1 MRDRRYEHNV
11 WSTLVRYFVSQS
23 SVCSTSGVLR
33 GDNARFQLFG
43 DTMNTASRVESTG
56 EQNKTQLS
64 KATADLL
71 IKAGKSHWIERRLDA
86 VYAKGKGEL
95 ETYWLTIQAS
105 GGGSTKSG
113 SDDDTTEGE
122 STTAFDFDAST
133 RSDDPV
139 TKTDTWEKDRR
150 IVDWNVAV
158 LEGRLKAVV
167 AKRRNKDVA
176 SIVLDQQ
183 VILELHQFVLG
194 IAFMYNKNP
203 FHNFLHASHVTM
215 AVTKMLSRVVTEDG
229 SSSSYAKGI
238 TDDPLTQFAVVFG
251 ALVHDGKSRRTG
263 TGRMVVRF
271 ELCV

>member
-1 MRDRRYEHNV
+1 
-11 WSTLVRYFVSQS
+11 
-23 SVCSTSGVLR
+23 
-33 GDNARFQLFG
+33 
-43 DTMNTASRVESTG
+43 MNTASRVESTG
-56 EQNKTQLS
+56 EKNKTQLS
-64 KATADLL
+64 KSTADLL

-113 SDDDTTEGE
+113 SDDDTTENE

-139 TKTDTWEKDRR
+139 AKDTWEKDRR

-167 AKRRNKDVA
+167 AKRRNKDAA
-176 SIVLDQQ
+176 SIVLEQQ
-183 VILELHQFVLG
+183 VVLELHQFVLG

-215 AVTKMLSRVVTEDG
+215 AVTKMLSRVVSEDG
-229 SSSSYAKGI
+229 TSSSYAKGI

-251 ALVHDGKSRRTG
+251 ALVHDGKSHRYGSHDCSIRARRLTS
-263 TGRMVVRF
+263 RRHHASS
-271 ELCV
+271 